1 MLRKLA
7 ALSALLLFNLAAC
20 GSEPAVV
27 IPAPAFDPR
36 GSGTTETAVIA
47 GGCFWGV
54 QGVYQHLKGVKNVL
68 SGYAGGERSTANY
81 DRVTDGDTG
90 HAEAVEIVY
99 DPTQVSYGQI
109 LQVFFSVAH
118 DPTQL
123 NRQGP
128 DTGTQ
133 YRSAI
138 FYANDAQKEIAQ
150 RYIAQ
155 LDAAKLWRS
164 RIVTRVDPLRAF
176 YVAEDYHQD
185 YLLNHPNQPY
195 IAINDIP
202 KVRNFARVLPALY
215 VTKPVTVADARKR
228 GANGKSMAAK
238 PAAAPEAGAA
248 MTADAP
254 AGAMMM
260 AAKPETS
267 GGAMTTDAPSGA
279 MTSDA
284 PSGAMMSASKS
295 TGAPVVAGDM
305 PELAGV
311 TGWLNSKPLTRTNL
325 RGKVV
330 VLDFW
335 TYSCINCLRAI
346 PYVNAWYKH
355 YKDSGLVIIGVHSPE
370 FEFEKDPTNVRKAI
384 DKFSIS
390 YPVALD
396 SDFALWKAF
405 NNKFWPAHYF
415 VDAKGKI
422 RGHHF
427 GEGKYARSERT
438 IRQLLTEAG
447 AKNLPE
453 PLDDAAGEGI
463 SAASDTANVASPET
477 YVGFERAANFAS
489 PGSFAR
495 DAVKRYE
502 TPAKAALNQWGLG
515 GRWKVG
521 AQHATLAEAPGRIV
535 FRFRA
540 RDLHLVLGPGKDGK
554 PVRYRVTLDGK
565 PPAGNKGMDIDA
577 QGNGTVREQRLY
589 QLIRQSGAV
598 GEHEFAIEFLD
609 ANVEAYSFTFG

>member
-7 ALSALLLFNLAAC
+7 AFSVLTLFSLAAC

-36 GSGTTETAVIA
+36 AGGTGSVATERAVLA

-68 SGYAGGERSTANY
+68 SGYSGGQRSDADY
-81 DRVTDGDTG
+81 DAVSGGDTG
-90 HAEAVEIVY
+90 HAESVEIVY

-128 DTGTQ
+128 DTGPQ

-138 FYANDAQKEIAQ
+138 FYANDTQKEIAR
-150 RYIAQ
+150 RYIEQ
-155 LDAAKLWRS
+155 LDAAKVYRS
-164 RIVTRVDPLRAF
+164 RIVTKVDPLRGF
-176 YVAEDYHQD
+176 YAAEDYHQD
-185 YLLNHPNQPY
+185 YLLNNPNQPY
-195 IAINDIP
+195 IVYNDLP
-202 KVRNFARVLPALY
+202 KVGNFARVLPALY
-215 VTKPVTVADARKR
+215 QAKPVTVADARKR
-228 GANGKSMAAK
+228 EKNGTAMAATR
-238 PAAAPEAGAA
+238 PAAGSS
-248 MTADAP
+248 
-254 AGAMMM
+254 MMM
-260 AAKPETS
+260 SAKPET
-267 GGAMTTDAPSGA
+267 GAA
-279 MTSDA
+279 MQG
-284 PSGAMMSASKS
+284 GAMMSANKS
-295 TGAPVVAGDM
+295 AGAPLVEGDM
-305 PELAGV
+305 PELAGA
-311 TGWLNSKPLTRTNL
+311 TGWLNSAALTRAGL

-346 PYVNAWYKH
+346 PYVNAWYRH

-370 FEFEKDPTNVRKAI
+370 FDFEKDPANVRKAI
-384 DKFSIS
+384 EKFSIA

-415 VDAKGKI
+415 VDAKGRI

-453 PLDDAAGEGI
+453 PLDDAAGEGV
-463 SAASDTANVASPET
+463 SAASDTTNVASPET
-477 YVGFERAANFAS
+477 YLGFERAANFAS

-495 DAVKRYE
+495 GAVKNYAA
-502 TPAKAALNQWGLG
+502 PVKPALNQWGLG
-515 GRWKVG
+515 GQWRVS
-521 AQHATLAEAPGRIV
+521 AQHATLAAAPGRIV

-540 RDLHLVLGPGKDGK
+540 RDLHLVLGPSKEGK
-554 PVRYRVTLDGK
+554 PVRFRVTLDGK
-565 PPAGNKGMDIDA
+565 APGADKGMDIDA

-589 QLIRQSGAV
+589 QLIRQSGTVA
-598 GEHEFAIEFLD
+598 EHEFTIEFLD
-609 ANVEAYSFTFG
+609 PNVEAYSFTFG